1 MKAYGGCGYGIF
13 ETAQDLVGYESLC
26 VMQYLDPELFADIF
40 RKIGELYETLWTKML
55 EEYDDLFV
63 FYRMGD
69 DLGHRMATMLEPDTI
84 RQFYFTA
91 A

>member
-1 MKAYGGCGYGIF
+1 MESIRRVMPAGMKAYGGCGYGIF

-63 FYRMGD
+63 FYRMG
-69 DLGHRMATMLEPDTI
+69 
-84 RQFYFTA
+84 A
-91 A
+91 AS